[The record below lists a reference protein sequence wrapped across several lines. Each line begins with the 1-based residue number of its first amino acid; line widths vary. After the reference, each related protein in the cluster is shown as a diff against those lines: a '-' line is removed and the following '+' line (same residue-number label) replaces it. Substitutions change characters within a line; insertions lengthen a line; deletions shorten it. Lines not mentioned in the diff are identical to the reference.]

1 MAGPPND
8 ELPSNGKQASGKQA
22 SDDEQVDE
30 SSEESFPA
38 SDPPS
43 WTMGRGATPPDP
55 SPDAG
60 PSSSTRPDERDR
72 PGHV

>member
-1 MAGPPND
+1 MAVPLDDEAPSDGKPP
-8 ELPSNGKQASGKQA
+8 

-43 WTMGRGATPPDP
+43 WTMGRGATPPE
-55 SPDAG
+55 AG
-60 PSSSTRPDERDR
+60 PGAGPPPSTRSQRGR
-72 PGHV
+72 PGHA

>member
-1 MAGPPND
+1 MIAESRKLAPPSD
-8 ELPSNGKQASGKQA
+8 DKPSSP

-43 WTMGRGATPPDP
+43 WTMGRGATPPE
-55 SPDAG
+55 AG
-60 PSSSTRPDERDR
+60 PAAGPGPSTQSDARRR